1 MKLPKIH
8 VLGNV
13 VRVLVS
19 IFFFTAADFH
29 VALVAVNIS
38 HSLTAATEFSSSL
51 FVVFLSLALKISV
64 DLFLFELRWPTA

>member
-1 MKLPKIH
+1 MSYVFSLA
-8 VLGNV
+8 
-13 VRVLVS
+13 
-19 IFFFTAADFH
+19 FFFTAADFH

-51 FVVFLSLALKISV
+51 FVVFFLSLALKISV

>member
-1 MKLPKIH
+1 MSYVFSLA
-8 VLGNV
+8 
-13 VRVLVS
+13 
-19 IFFFTAADFH
+19 FFFTAADFYG
-29 VALVAVNIS
+29 ALVAVNIS

>member
-51 FVVFLSLALKISV
+51 FVVFFFIS
-64 DLFLFELRWPTA
+64 RS